1 MTKAKVVSH
10 LNENIGLSK
19 RECKFFWSFV
29 NIISSQLIK
38 QKDVKIVNFGFFKIK
53 NKARIGK
60 APKTKQ
66 EVMISERNVI
76 KFKPSNFLINL
87 INVNTGKS
95 EQNKVSKNW
104 TYS

>member
-1 MTKAKVVSH
+1 MSKKVLTKAKVVSH

-19 RECKFFWSFV
+19 RECKFFFESFV

-38 QKDVKIVNFGFFKIK
+38 QKDVKIVNFGIFKIK
-53 NKARIGK
+53 NKKSRIGRN
-60 APKTKQ
+60 PKTKE

-76 KFKPSNFLINL
+76 EFKPSNFLINL

-95 EQNKVSKNW
+95 VTK
-104 TYS
+104 